1 MAGQPKY
8 KVWWDK
14 KEGIIRNKAWG
25 DFDEQDAKDQ
35 SNEII
40 QLINSRDGKLC
51 LLNDL
56 TDAGTASSGA
66 RKIYSS
72 LLKNDKIK
80 KRAFVGM
87 KIVTRVIVSF
97 IMNFSGVKNARY
109 FATEKEALT
118 WLKEDLYND
127 KA

>member
-1 MAGQPKY
+1 
-8 KVWWDK
+8 
-14 KEGIIRNKAWG
+14 
-25 DFDEQDAKDQ
+25 
-35 SNEII
+35 
-40 QLINSRDGKLC
+40 
-51 LLNDL
+51 LLSDL
-56 TDAGTASSGA
+56 TEAGIASSGA
-66 RKIYSS
+66 RKIYAS
-72 LLKNDKIK
+72 LMKNDKIK
-80 KRAFVGM
+80 KQAFVGM